1 MLKYIIRKFLLTI
14 PLIIGIVT
22 LIFILLEVAPG
33 SVVDRFINQ
42 DTTPEVEQALREKW
56 HLDEPVGTRYLYM
69 MRNLLVPIHCDTP
82 KPGST
87 GDAESGETVCTFG
100 PDFGQSMSKQDTPVM
115 DLIAEALPN
124 TVLLGIVTLLF
135 LFPTGILLG
144 TIQAIRQNKMTDTS
158 ISVVSLFF
166 YSMPGF
172 WLAMMLQLVFA
183 YYLDILPID
192 SMASTMAFSYPE
204 WSWSNPI
211 AGKRTMDI
219 LWHLIL
225 PGAALGM
232 AFSAGTA
239 RYMRSS
245 LLEVIR
251 QDYIRTAR
259 AKGVPEFWVTFKHAM
274 RNALLPIV
282 TLLGLSVRT
291 LVGGT
296 VLVEIIFSWPGMGR
310 LIVEAI
316 FAQDA
321 PLIIGCCFIL
331 TVMTVAGNLLADVLY
346 GVVDPRIRYQ

>member
-1 MLKYIIRKFLLTI
+1 VLKYLVRKLLLTI

-42 DTTPEVEQALREKW
+42 DTTPEVEQALRDKW
-56 HLDEPVGTRYLYM
+56 HLDESAAIRYGYM
-69 MRNLLVPIHCDTP
+69 MKNLLV
-82 KPGST
+82 
-87 GDAESGETVCTFG
+87 F
-100 PDFGQSMSKQDTPVM
+100 DFGQSMSKQDTPVI
-115 DLIAEALPN
+115 DLISDALPN
-124 TVLLGIVTLLF
+124 TIILGFVTLLF

-144 TIQAIRQNKMTDTS
+144 TFQAVRQNKLEDTS
-158 ISVVSLFF
+158 ISVASLFF
-166 YSMPGF
+166 YSMPAF

-183 YYLDILPID
+183 YYLSGWLGFDLFPLD
-192 SMASTMAFSYPE
+192 GMQSNLSFTYPE
-204 WSWSNPI
+204 WNSSNPI
-211 AGKRTMDI
+211 AGKRIADI
-219 LWHLIL
+219 LWHLLL
-225 PGAALGM
+225 PGAALGI

-251 QDYIRTAR
+251 MDYIRTAR
-259 AKGVPEFWVTFKHAM
+259 AKGVPEFLVVFKHAM

-282 TLLGLSVRT
+282 TLLGLSVRG
-291 LVGGT
+291 LVSGA

-310 LIVEAI
+310 LIVDAI

-331 TVMTVAGNLLADVLY
+331 TIMTVGGNLLADILY
-346 GVVDPRIRYQ
+346 AVVDPRIRYQ

>member
-1 MLKYIIRKFLLTI
+1 MLKYIIRKVLLTI

-22 LIFILLEVAPG
+22 LIFLLLEVAPG
-33 SVVDRFINQ
+33 SPVDKFITQ
-42 DTTPEVEQALREKW
+42 DTTPEMEQALIEKW
-56 HLDEPVGTRYLYM
+56 HLDEPLFTRYAYT
-69 MRNLLVPIHCDTP
+69 MRNLLVPIHCETDP
-82 KPGST
+82 SA
-87 GDAESGETVCTFG
+87 GDSEDAPCVSYTYG

-124 TVLLGIVTLLF
+124 TLLLGMVTLLF

-144 TIQAIRQNKMTDTS
+144 TLQAIRQNRLTDTS

-166 YSMPGF
+166 YSMPAF

-183 YYLDILPID
+183 YYLDLLPID
-192 SMASTMAFSYPE
+192 SMASTLAFSYPE

-211 AGKRTMDI
+211 AGKRTVDI

-259 AKGVPEFWVTFKHAM
+259 AKGVPEFWITFKHAM

-282 TLLGLSVRT
+282 TLLGLSVRS
-291 LVGGT
+291 LVSGT

-316 FAQDA
+316 FAQDV

>member
-1 MLKYIIRKFLLTI
+1 MFNYITRKILLTI

-22 LIFILLEVAPG
+22 LIFVLLEVAPG
-33 SVVDRFINQ
+33 SPVDRFITQ
-42 DTTPEVEQALREKW
+42 DTSPEVEQALIEKFQ
-56 HLDEPVGTRYLYM
+56 LDQPFYTRYFYM
-69 MRNLLVPIHCDTP
+69 LKNLVVL
-82 KPGST
+82 
-87 GDAESGETVCTFG
+87 EFG
-100 PDFGQSMSKQDTPVM
+100 PSMSKADTPVL

-124 TVLLGIVTLLF
+124 TIILGAVTLLF

-144 TIQAIRQNKMTDTS
+144 TIQAVRQNRVSDTS

-172 WLAMMLQLVFA
+172 WLAMMLQLLFA
-183 YYLDILPID
+183 YHLSAWVGFDVVPID
-192 SMASTMAFSYPE
+192 GMSSTIAFTYPE

-211 AGKRTMDI
+211 AGKRTLDI

-225 PGAALGM
+225 PGAALGV

-259 AKGVPEFWVTFKHAM
+259 AKGVAEFWVIFKHAM
-274 RNALLPIV
+274 RNALLPII
-282 TLLGLSVRT
+282 TLLGLSVRS

-310 LIVEAI
+310 LLVDAI
-316 FAQDA
+316 FTQDA

-331 TVMTVAGNLLADVLY
+331 TVMTVGGNLLADVLY
-346 GVVDPRIRYQ
+346 GIVDPRIRYQ

>member
-1 MLKYIIRKFLLTI
+1 VLKYITRKILLTL
-14 PLIIGIVT
+14 PLIVGIVT

-42 DTTPEVEQALREKW
+42 DTTPEVEAALIEKW
-56 HLDEPVGTRYLYM
+56 NLNDPVFFRYLAM
-69 MRNLLVPIHCDTP
+69 VKNLVVL
-82 KPGST
+82 
-87 GDAESGETVCTFG
+87 
-100 PDFGQSMSKQDTPVM
+100 DFGQSMSKGDTPVF

-124 TVLLGIVTLLF
+124 TIILGFVTLLF

-144 TIQAIRQNKMTDTS
+144 TIQAVRQNQVIDTS

-183 YYLDILPID
+183 YHMSNWLGIDIVPID
-192 SMASTMAFSYPE
+192 GMNSTIAFTYPE
-204 WSWSNPI
+204 WSLSNPI
-211 AGKRTMDI
+211 AGKRTLDV

-259 AKGVPEFWVTFKHAM
+259 AKGVPEFWITFKHAM

-282 TLLGLSVRT
+282 TLLGLSVRG

-296 VLVEIIFSWPGMGR
+296 VLVEMIFSWPGMGR
-310 LIVEAI
+310 LIVDAI

-331 TVMTVAGNLLADVLY
+331 TIMTVGGNLLADILY
-346 GVVDPRIRYQ
+346 GVIDPRIRYQ